1 MKGIR
6 NKRRFALGVIL
17 TLMAVASMVAAVVNS
32 GNDRF
37 VVGTTILLSL
47 ACVNYFYAF
56 RQRDVVE
63 EIVWS
68 IDERDSFIAMKS
80 CQMAMQIV
88 NYILLA
94 VLQVSLVLYAA
105 FDQSVFLVVAITLC
119 AVLLMMFVVILVV
132 NSRYEKSC

>member
-6 NKRRFALGVIL
+6 NKRRFAFGVIL
-17 TLMAVASMVAAVVNS
+17 TLMAVASMMVAVMS
-32 GNDRF
+32 EGNDRF
-37 VVGTTILLSL
+37 VVGTVIFLSL

-56 RQRDVVE
+56 RQRDVIE
-63 EIVWS
+63 EIVGS
-68 IDERDSFIAMKS
+68 IDERDSYLAMKS

-105 FDQSVFLVVAITLC
+105 FDQALFLVVSITLC
-119 AVLLMMFVVILVV
+119 AVLVVMFVVTLVV
-132 NSRYEKSC
+132 NSKYEKSC

>member
-17 TLMAVASMVAAVVNS
+17 TLMAVASMVVAAMS
-32 GNDRF
+32 EGNDRF
-37 VVGTTILLSL
+37 VVGTVIFLSL

-56 RQRDVVE
+56 RQRDVIE
-63 EIVWS
+63 EIVGS
-68 IDERDSFIAMKS
+68 IDERDSYLAMKS

-105 FDQSVFLVVAITLC
+105 FDHMVLLVVAITLSV
-119 AVLLMMFVVILVV
+119 VLLLMFFVTIVV
-132 NSRYEKSC
+132 NSKYEKSC